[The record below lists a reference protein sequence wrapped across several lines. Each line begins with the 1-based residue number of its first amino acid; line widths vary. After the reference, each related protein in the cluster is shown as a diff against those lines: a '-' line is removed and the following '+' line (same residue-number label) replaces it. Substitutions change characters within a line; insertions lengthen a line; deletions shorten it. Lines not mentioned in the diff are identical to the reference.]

1 MLSGKTVSIDLIIEE
16 LNRDYGFESVN
27 KPDVAEWIWKA
38 MGLIGTPDPFEDK
51 PTELDII
58 EYRAL
63 LPVDLYSING
73 VRDKTTGL
81 TMREMT
87 DLFHKFG
94 DSTYES
100 GAEIVAYTDPAT
112 EETYDTYV
120 GPETDSD
127 YYTFKVQGNYIYT
140 GMDTGTIEM
149 SYKAIPID
157 IITGMPTIPDNV
169 KYIRGV
175 VSFIAERMAFKL
187 MLKDQLSERKYDLIR
202 TDYFFNVG
210 SAQSACHELSPA
222 RMETL
227 INRWKSTYIGPEHF
241 DFGLKYLGSR
251 E

>member
-1 MLSGKTVSIDLIIEE
+1 MLSGKTVSIDLVIEE
-16 LNRDYGFESVN
+16 LNREYGFESVN
-27 KPDVAEWIWKA
+27 KTDVAEWIWSA
-38 MGLIGTPDPFEDK
+38 MSLIGTPYPFPDK
-51 PTELDII
+51 PAELTIVD
-58 EYRAL
+58 YRSI

-73 VRDKTTGL
+73 VREKETGL

-87 DLFHKFG
+87 DLFIPFG
-94 DSTYES
+94 DTTYES
-100 GAEIVAYTDPAT
+100 GTEVEAYVDPAT
-112 EETYDTYV
+112 EVAYDTYV
-120 GPETDSD
+120 GPEYSSD

-140 GMDTGTIEM
+140 GLDAGTIEI

-157 IITGMPTIPDNV
+157 IVTGMPTIPDDV

-175 VSFIAERMAFKL
+175 VDFIAERMAFKL

-202 TDYFFNVG
+202 TNYLFNIG
-210 SAQSACHELSPA
+210 AAQSACHALSPA